1 MSASMEQSRILTKYI
16 DLPESWMLKAYRS
29 HGGYEAAVTAITEYP
44 ADDLIELIKKSGLR
58 GRGGAG
64 FPTGMK
70 WSFVPKNIPKPT
82 YLVCNADESEPGTFK
97 DRLLIERDP
106 HQIVEG
112 MIIASH
118 ALRVRTAFIY
128 VRGEMTLGAKRLQHA
143 IDEAYAAGC
152 LGKDLLGTGMD
163 LEIILFIGAGA
174 YICGEETALL
184 ESLEGKRGQPR
195 LKPPFPATVGL
206 YGCPTVVNNVETLCN
221 LPHIVTNGAEWYSS
235 MGTEKSPGTRLFSVS
250 GHVKRRGVYELPM
263 GVPLRELIFEH
274 AGGLRDGHTF
284 KAVIPGGSSV
294 PVLGEQHL
302 DVGLDFESLQKAGS
316 LLGSAGV
323 IVMDDSTCMVWA
335 ALNLLHFYWHESCGK
350 CTPCREGTGWF
361 VKALHRIEEGQGRLE
376 DLDLLLDVC
385 DNIRGKT
392 FCPFGDAAVTPVE
405 SMIRSFR
412 DEFEQHIVKRRC
424 VAAA

>member
-1 MSASMEQSRILTKYI
+1 MEQLRILTKYT
-16 DLPESWMLKAYRS
+16 DVPESWRLDTYRA
-29 HGGYEAAVTAITEYP
+29 HGGYEAARKAITHYQPDE
-44 ADDLIELIKKSGLR
+44 LIELVKESGLR

-64 FPTGMK
+64 FPTGAK
-70 WSFVPKNIPKPT
+70 WGFVPKNAPKQT
-82 YLVCNADESEPGTFK
+82 YLICNADESEPGTFK

-106 HQIVEG
+106 HQVLEG

-118 ALRVRTAFIY
+118 ALRVKTAFIY
-128 VRGEMTLGAKRLQHA
+128 LRGEMPLGAQRLQGA
-143 IDEAYAAGC
+143 LDEAYAAGC
-152 LGKDLLGTGMD
+152 IGNNLLGTGND
-163 LEIILFIGAGA
+163 LEIVLFIGAGA

-221 LPHIVTNGAEWYSS
+221 LPHIVANGAQWYTA
-235 MGTEKSPGTRLFSVS
+235 MGTGRSPGTRLFCVS
-250 GHVKRRGVYELPM
+250 GHVQQRGVYELPL

-274 AGGLRDGHTF
+274 AGGIRDGHHL

-294 PVLGEQHL
+294 PVLGTQHL
-302 DVGLDFESLQKAGS
+302 DVGMDFESLQKAGS

-323 IVMDDSTCMVWA
+323 IVMDDTTCMVWA

-350 CTPCREGTGWF
+350 CTPCREGTGWLL
-361 VKALHRIEEGQGRLE
+361 KTLHRIEAGHGQQE
-376 DLDLLLDVC
+376 DLDLLLDMS
-385 DNIRGKT
+385 DNIKGKT

-405 SMIRSFR
+405 SMMKLFR
-412 DEFEQHIVKRRC
+412 DEFAQHILKQRC
-424 VAAA
+424 VVAA

>member
-1 MSASMEQSRILTKYI
+1 MEQIRILTQYTE
-16 DLPESWMLKAYRS
+16 LPESWTLKTYRS
-29 HGGYEAAVTAITEYP
+29 HGGYEAAAKAIREYQP
-44 ADDLIELIKKSGLR
+44 DELMEVVKNSVLR

-64 FPTGMK
+64 FPTGVK
-70 WSFVPKNIPKPT
+70 WRFVPKDLPKPT
-82 YLVCNADESEPGTFK
+82 YLICNADESEPGTFK

-106 HQIVEG
+106 HQILEG

-118 ALRVRTAFIY
+118 ALRAKTAFIY
-128 VRGEMTLGAKRLQHA
+128 IRGEMPLGAQRLERA
-143 IDEAYAAGC
+143 IEEAYAAGC
-152 LGKDLLGTGMD
+152 LGKNLLGTGND
-163 LEIILFIGAGA
+163 LEIISFKGAGA

-195 LKPPFPATVGL
+195 LKPPFPASVGL

-221 LPHIVTNGAEWYSS
+221 LPHIIANGVQWYTA
-235 MGTEKSPGTRLFSVS
+235 MGTERSPGTRLFCVS
-250 GHVKRRGVYELPM
+250 GHVKRQGVYELPM

-274 AGGLRDGHTF
+274 AGGIREGHTF

-302 DVGLDFESLQKAGS
+302 DVGMDFESLQKAGS

-350 CTPCREGTGWF
+350 CTPCREGTGWLLQ
-361 VKALHRIEEGQGRLE
+361 ALHRIEEGHGRQE
-376 DLDLLLDVC
+376 DIDLLLDVS
-385 DNIRGKT
+385 DNIKGKT

-405 SMIRSFR
+405 SMLKLFR

>member
-1 MSASMEQSRILTKYI
+1 MEQLRILTRSI
-16 DLPESWMLKAYRS
+16 HLPESWTLEVYRA
-29 HGGYEAAVTAITEYP
+29 HGGYEAAARAIREYQP
-44 ADDLIELIKKSGLR
+44 EEVIDIVKKSGLR

-70 WSFVPKNIPKPT
+70 WSFVPKNLPKPT

-106 HQIVEG
+106 HQILEG

-118 ALRVRTAFIY
+118 ALRVKTAFIY
-128 VRGEMTLGAKRLQHA
+128 IRGELTLGARRLQQA

-152 LGKDLLGTGMD
+152 LGRNVLGTGMELD
-163 LEIILFIGAGA
+163 IVLFVGAGA

-221 LPHIVTNGAEWYSS
+221 LPHIIAHGPEWYAAI
-235 MGTEKSPGTRLFSVS
+235 GTEKSPGTRLFSVS
-250 GHVKRRGVYELPM
+250 GHVRRRGVYELPM

-274 AGGLRDGHTF
+274 AGGMRDGHRF

-302 DVGLDFESLQKAGS
+302 DVGMDFESLQKAGS

-323 IVMDDSTCMVWA
+323 IVMDDTTCMVAA

-361 VKALHRIEEGQGRLE
+361 VKVLHRIEAGQGRPE
-376 DLDLLLDVC
+376 DLELLLDVA

-405 SMIRSFR
+405 SMLKLFR
-412 DEFEQHIVKRRC
+412 EEFEQHIVKGRC
-424 VAAA
+424 VTAA

>member
-1 MSASMEQSRILTKYI
+1 MEQLRILTKSI
-16 DLPESWMLKAYRS
+16 DLPEPWTLQTSRAQ
-29 HGGYEAAVTAITEYP
+29 GGYEAAVKAIKEYQS
-44 ADDLIELIKKSGLR
+44 DELIELVKKAGLR

-64 FPTGMK
+64 FPTGLK

-97 DRLLIERDP
+97 DRLLIERTP
-106 HQIVEG
+106 HQILEG

-118 ALRVRTAFIY
+118 ALRVNTAFIY
-128 VRGEMTLGAKRLQHA
+128 VRGEMTLGAKRLQEA
-143 IDEAYAAGC
+143 IDEAYAGGC
-152 LGKDLLGTGMD
+152 LGKNLLGTGMD
-163 LEIILFIGAGA
+163 LDILLFVGAGA

-206 YGCPTVVNNVETLCN
+206 YGCPTVINNVETLCN
-221 LPHIVTNGAEWYSS
+221 LPHILANGPEWYTS
-235 MGTEKSPGTRLFSVS
+235 MGTEKSPGPRLFSVS
-250 GHVKRRGVYELPM
+250 GHVIRRGVYELPM

-274 AGGLRDGHTF
+274 AGGIRDGHRV

-294 PVLGEQHL
+294 PILGEAQL
-302 DVGLDFESLQKAGS
+302 DVGMDFESLQQAGS

-323 IVMDDSTCMVWA
+323 IVMDETTCMVSA

-361 VKALHRIEEGQGRLE
+361 VKTLHRIEEGHGRL
-376 DLDLLLDVC
+376 DDIDLLLDVC

-405 SMIRSFR
+405 SMIKLFR
-412 DEFEQHIVKRRC
+412 DDFEEHIVKRRC

>member
-1 MSASMEQSRILTKYI
+1 MEQLSILTKSI
-16 DLPESWMLKAYRS
+16 NVPESWTLQVARA
-29 HGGYEAAVTAITEYP
+29 HGAYEAARQALMEYQP
-44 ADDLIELIKKSGLR
+44 DDLIELVKKSGLR

-106 HQIVEG
+106 HQLLEG

-118 ALRVRTAFIY
+118 ALRVKTAFIY
-128 VRGEMTLGAKRLQHA
+128 IRGEMTLGAKRLQQA
-143 IDEAYAAGC
+143 LDEAYSGGC
-152 LGKDLLGTGMD
+152 LGKDLLGTGQD
-163 LEIILFIGAGA
+163 LDIVLFVGAGA

-206 YGCPTVVNNVETLCN
+206 YGCPTVVNNVETLSN
-221 LPHIVTNGAEWYSS
+221 LPHIVAHGAEWYVT
-235 MGTEKSPGTRLFSVS
+235 MGTEKSPGPRLFSVS

-274 AGGLRDGHTF
+274 AGGMRDGHQL

-302 DVGLDFESLQKAGS
+302 DVGMDFESLQKAGS

-323 IVMDDSTCMVWA
+323 IVMDDSTCMVAA
-335 ALNLLHFYWHESCGK
+335 ALNLLHFYRHESCGK

-361 VKALHRIEEGQGRLE
+361 VKVLHRIEAGHGRPE
-376 DLDLLLDVC
+376 DLDLLLEVS

-392 FCPFGDAAVTPVE
+392 FCPFGDAAVTPVD
-405 SMIRSFR
+405 SMIRLFR

>member
-1 MSASMEQSRILTKYI
+1 MEQHRILTKYI
-16 DLPESWMLKAYRS
+16 DLPESWTLKAYRS
-29 HGGYEAAVTAITEYP
+29 HGGYEAAVKAIKEYP
-44 ADDLIELIKKSGLR
+44 ADDLIELVKKSGLR

-82 YLVCNADESEPGTFK
+82 YLVCNGDESEPGTFK

-106 HQIVEG
+106 HQILEG

-152 LGKDLLGTGMD
+152 LGKNLLGTGMD
-163 LEIILFIGAGA
+163 LDLILFIGAGA

-221 LPHIVTNGAEWYSS
+221 LPHIVTSGAEWYTS

-263 GVPLRELIFEH
+263 GVPLRQLIFEH
-274 AGGLRDGHTF
+274 AGGIRDGHTF

-294 PVLGEQHL
+294 PVLSEQHL
-302 DVGLDFESLQKAGS
+302 DVGLDFESLQRAGS

-361 VKALHRIEEGQGRLE
+361 VKVLHRIEEGHGRLE
-376 DLDLLLDVC
+376 DLDLLLDVS

-405 SMIRSFR
+405 SMIKLFR
-412 DEFEQHIVKRRC
+412 DEFEQHIVKRHC

>member
-1 MSASMEQSRILTKYI
+1 
-16 DLPESWMLKAYRS
+16 
-29 HGGYEAAVTAITEYP
+29 
-44 ADDLIELIKKSGLR
+44 
-58 GRGGAG
+58 
-64 FPTGMK
+64 MK

-106 HQIVEG
+106 HQLLEG

-128 VRGEMTLGAKRLQHA
+128 VRGEMTLGAKRLQQA
-143 IDEAYAAGC
+143 IDEAYREGC
-152 LGKDLLGTGMD
+152 LGKDLQGTGVD
-163 LEIILFIGAGA
+163 LDILLFVGAGA

-206 YGCPTVVNNVETLCN
+206 YGCPTVVNNVETLSN
-221 LPHIVTNGAEWYSS
+221 LPHIVARGAEWYTS
-235 MGTEKSPGTRLFSVS
+235 MGTEKSPGPRLFSIS

-274 AGGLRDGHTF
+274 AGGIREGHQL

-294 PVLGEQHL
+294 PVLGAQHL
-302 DVGLDFESLQKAGS
+302 DVGMDFESLQKAGS

-323 IVMDDSTCMVWA
+323 IVMDDTTCMVAA

-361 VKALHRIEEGQGRLE
+361 VKALHRIEAGHGRPE
-376 DLDLLLDVC
+376 DIDLLLDVS

-405 SMIRSFR
+405 SMIKLFR
-412 DEFEQHIVKRRC
+412 DEFEQHIVHRRC

>member
-1 MSASMEQSRILTKYI
+1 MEPLHILTKSI
-16 DLPESWMLKAYRS
+16 DLPDSWTLQSTHAQEGFEAVIKA
-29 HGGYEAAVTAITEYP
+29 IKEYQP
-44 ADDLIELIKKSGLR
+44 DELIELVKKSGLR

-70 WSFVPKNIPKPT
+70 WSFVPKNLPKPT

-97 DRLLIERDP
+97 DRLLIERTP
-106 HQIVEG
+106 HQILAGVV
-112 MIIASH
+112 IACH
-118 ALRVRTAFIY
+118 ALHVRTAFIY
-128 VRGEMTLGAKRLQHA
+128 IRGEMTLGARRLQEA

-152 LGKDLLGTGMD
+152 LGKNLLGTGMD
-163 LEIILFIGAGA
+163 LDIILFVGAGA

-206 YGCPTVVNNVETLCN
+206 YGCPTVINNVETLCN
-221 LPHIVTNGAEWYSS
+221 LPHIVAHGAEWYTS
-235 MGTEKSPGTRLFSVS
+235 MGTERSPGPRLFSVS
-250 GHVKRRGVYELPM
+250 GHVNRRGVYELPM

-274 AGGLRDGHTF
+274 AGGIRHGHRF

-302 DVGLDFESLQKAGS
+302 DVRMDFESLQQAGS

-323 IVMDDSTCMVWA
+323 IVMDETTCMVAA

-361 VKALHRIEEGQGRLE
+361 VKTLHRIEDGHGRLE
-376 DLDLLLDVC
+376 DIDLLLDVS
-385 DNIRGKT
+385 DNIKGKT

-405 SMIRSFR
+405 SMIKLFR
-412 DEFEQHIVKRRC
+412 DDFEQHIVQRRC

>member
-1 MSASMEQSRILTKYI
+1 MEPLRILTKYI
-16 DLPESWMLKAYRS
+16 DLPESWTLRTYRAQ
-29 HGGYEAAVTAITEYP
+29 GGYEAAARGVKDYQP
-44 ADDLIELIKKSGLR
+44 DDLIEVVKKSGLR

-70 WSFVPKNIPKPT
+70 WSFVPKNLPKPT

-97 DRLLIERDP
+97 DRLLIEKDP
-106 HQIVEG
+106 HQIIEG
-112 MIIASH
+112 MIIACH
-118 ALRVRTAFIY
+118 ALRVNTAFIY
-128 VRGEMTLGAKRLQHA
+128 VRGEMTLGAKRLQQA
-143 IDEAYAAGC
+143 IDEAYAGGC
-152 LGKDLLGTGMD
+152 LGNNLLGTDMHLD
-163 LEIILFIGAGA
+163 IILFVGAGA

-206 YGCPTVVNNVETLCN
+206 YGCPTVINNVETLCN
-221 LPHIVTNGAEWYSS
+221 LPHIIANGPEWYTA
-235 MGTEKSPGTRLFSVS
+235 MGTEKSPGPRLFSIS
-250 GHVKRRGVYELPM
+250 GQVKRRQVVELPM

-274 AGGLRDGHTF
+274 AGGMRDGHRL

-302 DVGLDFESLQKAGS
+302 DVGMDFESLQRAGS

-323 IVMDDSTCMVWA
+323 IVMDETTCMVAA

-361 VKALHRIEEGQGRLE
+361 VKVLQRIEDGQGRAE
-376 DLDLLLDVC
+376 DLDLLLDVS

-405 SMIRSFR
+405 SMIKLFR
-412 DEFEQHIVKRRC
+412 DEFEQHVARGRC
-424 VAAA
+424 VTAA

>member
-1 MSASMEQSRILTKYI
+1 MNVDMEQLRILTKSI
-16 DLPESWMLKAYRS
+16 ALPESWTLQTYRAQ
-29 HGGYEAAVTAITEYP
+29 GGYDAAVKALTELQP
-44 ADDLIELIKKSGLR
+44 DELIDVVKTSGLR

-97 DRLLIERDP
+97 DRLMIERVP
-106 HQIVEG
+106 HQILEG
-112 MIIASH
+112 MIIASY
-118 ALRVRTAFIY
+118 ALRVRTAFVY
-128 VRGEMTLGAKRLQHA
+128 VRGEMTLGARRLQEA

-152 LGKDLLGTGMD
+152 LGKNLLGTGMD
-163 LEIILFIGAGA
+163 LDILLFVGAGA

-221 LPHIVTNGAEWYSS
+221 LPHIVAHGPEWYTS
-235 MGTEKSPGTRLFSVS
+235 MGTEKSPGPRLFSVS

-274 AGGLRDGHTF
+274 AGGIRDGHRF

-294 PVLGEQHL
+294 PVLDESKL
-302 DVGLDFESLQKAGS
+302 DVGMDFESLQQAGS

-323 IVMDDSTCMVWA
+323 IVMDDTTCMVSA

-361 VKALHRIEEGQGRLE
+361 VKTLHRIEAGHGRPE
-376 DLDLLLDVC
+376 DLDLLLDVV

-392 FCPFGDAAVTPVE
+392 FCPFGDAAVTPVD
-405 SMIRSFR
+405 SMIRLFR
-412 DEFEQHIVKRRC
+412 DDFEQHIVKRRC